1 MLPYIR
7 RRLGVKLFLSYLVII
22 LVGILVLAASAEFA
36 IPSAFDRH
44 MSNMMSSSSMGIMGD
59 MGTDLF
65 TSFTNAFNEALT
77 LAALA
82 AFSAAV
88 AVSFFVSRQVTSPV
102 RAMMTASR
110 NIANGHYDQRVNIAG
125 SPEDG
130 DELTQLAISFN
141 QMAEKLAQ
149 TENMRRQLI
158 GDVSHELRTPLTAI
172 KGSME
177 GLLDGVLPPTPETF
191 QNIYREADR
200 LQRLVAGLQEL
211 SHVEAGAASLKLEP
225 RDITPLVESV
235 TQRLQPQ
242 FQEKEISLDLQIP
255 ASLPSVLLDEDRLSQ
270 VIINLLGN
278 ALQYTPEGGQVSLTV
293 QQIGKEIEV
302 RVKDSGIGIPAEHIA
317 HLFTRFYRVDKS
329 RSRAGGGSGI
339 GLTIAK
345 HLVEAHGGRIWAE
358 SGGTNKGS
366 TFKFTLP
373 IVI

>member
-1 MLPYIR
+1 
-7 RRLGVKLFLSYLVII
+7 
-22 LVGILVLAASAEFA
+22 
-36 IPSAFDRH
+36 
-44 MSNMMSSSSMGIMGD
+44 MGD